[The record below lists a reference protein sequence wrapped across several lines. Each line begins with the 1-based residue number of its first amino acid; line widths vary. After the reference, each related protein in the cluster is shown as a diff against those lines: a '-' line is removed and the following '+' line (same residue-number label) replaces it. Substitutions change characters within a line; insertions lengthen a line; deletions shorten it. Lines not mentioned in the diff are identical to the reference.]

1 MTRLRTPWDEV
12 PGSVQAGPDAPL
24 RGQAR
29 PKRRGRRPAAGGMAA
44 PVAMDLPPWLRHHLG
59 VSGPDAA
66 LAAFVAAARGP
77 GTVPWR
83 HCPAGI
89 EEDALNLLL
98 AQPSAERTLSA
109 AGCRILARQVGM
121 AVEARHAQA
130 VARAGQGRACP
141 LDLHALLPVPD
152 ALLGRGPD
160 SPEALGWM
168 RAHWGVTAALRHPA
182 RRPAAIA
189 GPQVPAGCGAA
200 GWSFYTEGGTPH
212 AAVAQLR
219 LRWPTLQFDL
229 APRAGV

>member
-12 PGSVQAGPDAPL
+12 PEPVRAGPDAPL
-24 RGQAR
+24 RRQGP
-29 PKRRGRRPAAGGMAA
+29 PKRRGRRPAAGGTAA
-44 PVAMDLPPWLRHHLG
+44 PVATDLPPWLRHHLE

-66 LAAFVAAARGP
+66 LATFVAAARGP

-83 HCPAGI
+83 HCPARI
-89 EEDALNLLL
+89 EEDALNILL
-98 AQPSAERTLSA
+98 AQPSAERNLSA
-109 AGCRILARQVGM
+109 AGCRILARQVGA

-130 VARAGQGRACP
+130 VARDGQDRACP

-152 ALLGRGPD
+152 VLLARGPEG
-160 SPEALGWM
+160 PEVLGWM

-182 RRPAAIA
+182 RRLAATAGLQAPAE
-189 GPQVPAGCGAA
+189 CGAA

-229 APRAGV
+229 APLAGV